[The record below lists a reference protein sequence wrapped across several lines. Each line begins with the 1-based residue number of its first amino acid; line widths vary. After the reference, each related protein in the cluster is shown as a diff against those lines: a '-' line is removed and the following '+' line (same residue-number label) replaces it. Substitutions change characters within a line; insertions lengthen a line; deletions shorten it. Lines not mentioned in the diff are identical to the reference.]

1 MSNVLEVSTEAPA
14 KVSSEARP
22 VNPTERAATRTYEK
36 FSEMPLSA
44 YVKEKLSSVK
54 FAVPTPVQASAIPH
68 ALEGKDV
75 LATAQTGT
83 GKTLAFLIPVLE
95 QLLKQNTPGINAL
108 VLVPTR
114 ELAMQV
120 VAQYNA
126 LRGKLLQPAALVVGG
141 LSEGAQLQAIRKG
154 ARLVVATPGRLED
167 YLDRKLFH
175 FNNLKM
181 LILDEADRML
191 DMGFLPAIKRI
202 VSILP
207 KERQTMCFSATLEG
221 DMARVV
227 KDYMRSAVRLSFGS
241 TSKPSENVRV
251 QAYEVPMDRKMDIL
265 QRLLGKEAGK
275 VLIFARTKRGTD
287 RIADSLNRKGFSA
300 TMIHGDRSQSQRNTA
315 LAGFQQ
321 GRFRIM
327 VATDLA
333 SRGIHV
339 QDIAHVINYDL
350 PEVAEN
356 FIHRV
361 GRTGR
366 NGATG
371 VASTL
376 FVKEQRSELFH
387 LERSLGIKIER
398 VRPDDL
404 PAFVAPPAPVASS
417 LEQTP
422 THRRSTSER
431 PHSNHSRTERSHSS
445 RPHSDRSSSDRTRSA
460 FSRSDERGSSNR
472 LHSDRRFGSRTL
484 REQPPTHT
492 THSTQ
497 TLAERAQ
504 NHRAHAAHIHSAAVP
519 SNGATAH
526 TDQTRSVAGHR
537 DRKPVNL
544 PDIDSAPKPQ
554 RFILPG
560 EVLQSQMD

>member
-1 MSNVLEVSTEAPA
+1 MPVAYPHRVRTLTLQVKCKPA
-14 KVSSEARP
+14 RKKTRV
-22 VNPTERAATRTYEK
+22 RAATAPASRKDKKRTMQN
-36 FSEMPLSA
+36 FSELQISNYTKERLSLA
-44 YVKEKLSSVK
+44 N
-54 FAVPTPVQASAIPH
+54 FATPTPVQAAAIPQ

-83 GKTLAFLIPVLE
+83 GKTLAFLIPVIE
-95 QLLKQNTPGINAL
+95 RLLKDKTPGIAAL

-120 VAQYNA
+120 VDQFNK
-126 LRGKLLQPAALVVGG
+126 LRGNQLLPAALVVGG

-167 YLDRKLFH
+167 YLNRRLFH
-175 FNNLKM
+175 FNALRI

-207 KERQTMCFSATLEG
+207 KERQTMCFSATMEG
-221 DMARVV
+221 DMARIV
-227 KDYMRSAVRLSFGS
+227 KDYLRSAVRLSFGS

-251 QAYEVPMDRKMDIL
+251 QAFEVAMDRKQEML
-265 QRLLGKEAGK
+265 QRLLAKETGKCL
-275 VLIFARTKRGTD
+275 VFARTKRGTE
-287 RIADSLNRKGFSA
+287 RIAESLNRKGFSA
-300 TMIHGDRSQSQRNTA
+300 AMIHGDRSQSQRSSA
-315 LAGFQQ
+315 LTGFQQ
-321 GRFRIM
+321 GRFRVL

-366 NGATG
+366 NGGHG

-376 FVKEQRSELFH
+376 YVKEQRSELFQ

-398 VRPDDL
+398 MRPDETATL
-404 PAFVAPPAPVASS
+404 PEV
-417 LEQTP
+417 Q
-422 THRRSTSER
+422 ER
-431 PHSNHSRTERSHSS
+431 KPIHLSRMDSVQR
-445 RPHSDRSSSDRTRSA
+445 
-460 FSRSDERGSSNR
+460 
-472 LHSDRRFGSRTL
+472 
-484 REQPPTHT
+484 
-492 THSTQ
+492 
-497 TLAERAQ
+497 AERF
-504 NHRAHAAHIHSAAVP
+504 V
-519 SNGATAH
+519 
-526 TDQTRSVAGHR
+526 
-537 DRKPVNL
+537 
-544 PDIDSAPKPQ
+544 
-554 RFILPG
+554 LPG
-560 EVLQSQMD
+560 EVFQSQLEN